1 MKWDSGDSS
10 HWHNPLRLTFP
21 LMVVVVVL
29 HVSLLPDVAGGQ
41 SRSVDWPC
49 HGSGMSFLLWIL
61 LPRQHSLAIGRQS
74 VAYHTTQSFSA
85 SEQLCIWC
93 MSSRFT
99 TGITLQSAISPLVM
113 HRCLQREFTMLLCW
127 MDSGCTCLMCP
138 GGATIEVSIVV
149 ALVMRCQ
156 SSYGFV
162 YCICITF

>member
-1 MKWDSGDSS
+1 MDSGWNGIREIHAIGTIHRSWFS
-10 HWHNPLRLTFP
+10 IWW
-21 LMVVVVVL
+21 
-29 HVSLLPDVAGGQ
+29 SLWWYCALFSCLDVAGCH
-41 SRSVDWPC
+41 RSIAFAMAKRC
-49 HGSGMSFLLWIL
+49 R
-61 LPRQHSLAIGRQS
+61 PRCEL

-127 MDSGCTCLMCP
+127 MDSVCTCLMCP

-162 YCICITF
+162 YCVCITF